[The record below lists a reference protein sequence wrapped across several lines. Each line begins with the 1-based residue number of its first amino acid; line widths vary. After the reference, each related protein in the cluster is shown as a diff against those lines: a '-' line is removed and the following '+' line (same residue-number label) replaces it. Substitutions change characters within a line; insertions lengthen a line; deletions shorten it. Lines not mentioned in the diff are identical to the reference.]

1 MKNMIRNYFL
11 AGFATMLFFGA
22 AAQTSTLQKA
32 MLATPQVES
41 TKANTTN
48 TVIRYNVSHKP
59 NLLILQISEL
69 TEGNEVLTE
78 KVIAIIQ
85 QSKPRVIKRVVLEN
99 EFNLLSEELKLE
111 AIKKTD
117 VINIINSIK

>member
-1 MKNMIRNYFL
+1 MIRNYFL

-22 AAQTSTLQKA
+22 AAQTSTLQKEA
-32 MLATPQVES
+32 VVSPQVES

-48 TVIRYNVSHKP
+48 TVIRYNVSHNP

-69 TEGNEVLTE
+69 TEGNEILTE

-85 QSKPRVIKRVVLEN
+85 KSKPRVIKRVVLEN

-117 VINIINSIK
+117 VITIINSIK